1 MSNERVSRQF
11 RIGLQMK
18 SGVILALIV
27 LGGTAAGGWFYLDAA
42 RESLRKSD
50 RQYAAQLTTALG
62 MAAQYDL
69 HQGREVPLQRLVTDF
84 LTNQSIRYVALVD
97 AHDQVVA
104 SGCGDRSPKAWAR
117 LCELPVAVSIT
128 RELSD
133 DVLVLGRPI
142 VMRDAVWFEDRLVGG
157 VRVVFDTSATTSKL
171 ASVRKRMTAVAAGI
185 VVCGIPLGCLLVWHI
200 MILPLRRLVGVAGR
214 LAKGEF
220 AARCKISRA
229 DEIGHLGTA
238 FDSMAGDL
246 AAARD
251 ELLVA
256 NEQLERKVAERTE
269 ELQLA
274 NQRLRNE
281 MAEKEEFLRAVSHD
295 LNAPLRNVAGM
306 ATLVMMK
313 WGDQLPEEVTARL
326 QRIQANVDLETSMIG
341 ELLELSRIRSR
352 PQRRKIVDMGE
363 LMSRLEETFE
373 FELRSRGI
381 HIEVAGPMPSLY
393 VEPIRIRQVF
403 QNLIDNAIKYMPACE
418 GGWIRVGYR
427 LAGRLHEFYIADNG
441 PGIPTDQLERVF
453 CIFRRAES
461 AATAGVPGKG
471 VGLAVVRS
479 VVSNYDGRA
488 WVESELGRGSTF
500 FVALGV
506 DNTRPPQETPVG
518 HEDEPTVLTADPASL
533 QTATPGQGR

>member
-1 MSNERVSRQF
+1 MSKERVSGQF
-11 RIGLQMK
+11 RIGLQLK

-27 LGGTAAGGWFYLDAA
+27 LGGTGAGGWFYLDAA

-84 LTNQSIRYVALVD
+84 LTNQAIRYASLVD
-97 AHDQVVA
+97 ARGQVVV
-104 SGCGDRSPKAWAR
+104 SSCGDRSPKEWVR
-117 LCELPVAVSIT
+117 LCDLPVSVSST
-128 RELSD
+128 RELGD

-142 VMRDAVWFEDRLVGG
+142 VMRDAVWFEDRLVGA

-171 ASVRKRMTAVAAGI
+171 ATVRKRMTAVAAGI
-185 VVCGIPLGCLLVWHI
+185 VVCGIPLGCLLVWHV
-200 MILPLRRLVGVAGR
+200 MILPLRKLVGVAGR

-220 AARCKISRA
+220 AARCKLSRA

-246 AAARD
+246 ASARD

-274 NQRLRNE
+274 NQRLRSE

-306 ATLVMMK
+306 AALVMMK
-313 WGDQLPEEVTARL
+313 WGSQLPEEVLARL
-326 QRIQANVDLETSMIG
+326 QRIQANVDVETSMIG

-352 PQRRKIVDMGE
+352 PQRRQVVNLGE
-363 LMSRLEETFE
+363 LLGRLEETFE
-373 FELRSRGI
+373 YELRNRGI
-381 HIEVAGPMPSLY
+381 HMEVAGPMPSLY
-393 VEPIRIRQVF
+393 IEPIRIRQAF
-403 QNLIDNAIKYMPACE
+403 QNLIDNAIKYMPARE

-427 LAGRLHEFYIADNG
+427 LAGRMHEFHVADNG
-441 PGIPTDQLERVF
+441 PGIPADQLERVF

-506 DNTRPPQETPVG
+506 DNTKPPPEEAPAG
-518 HEDEPTVLTADPASL
+518 EDSEVVAEAQSPQKEEANVEY
-533 QTATPGQGR
+533 